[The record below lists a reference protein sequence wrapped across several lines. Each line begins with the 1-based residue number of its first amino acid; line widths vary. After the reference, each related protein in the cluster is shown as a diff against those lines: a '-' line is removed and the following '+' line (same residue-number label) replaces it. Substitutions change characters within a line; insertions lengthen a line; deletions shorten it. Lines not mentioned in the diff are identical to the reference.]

1 MSQQDIQLQNIGISF
16 GSKDVVTAFTATI
29 KEGKITVLLG
39 PNGCGK
45 STLLKAISNI
55 VTPQTGKVFLGD
67 TLISSLSAKALA
79 KKMALLPQ
87 VYDASIRITVE
98 ELVEQGRYPHMG
110 AIGMLRKQDHV
121 AIGKSMEMTSVDH
134 LKNKSL
140 DYLSGGERQR
150 AWLALALAQETP
162 IILLDEPTTF
172 LDIQHQLAM
181 LELIKEV
188 NQKEQKTILLVLH
201 DLNQA
206 LQYADEILLMKN
218 GSLFVGG
225 TPKKVLNA
233 ETIKDVYNVNVSL
246 IEDAQSNKS
255 FILPYH

>member
-1 MSQQDIQLQNIGISF
+1 MSQQDIHLQDIGISF
-16 GSKDVVTAFTATI
+16 GQKEAVKSFTATI

-45 STLLKAISNI
+45 STLLKVVSNI
-55 VTPQTGKVFLGD
+55 VTPQTGEILLGD
-67 TLISSLSAKALA
+67 TLISKLSPKTLA

-121 AIGKSMEMTSVDH
+121 AIGKAMELTSVTH

-140 DYLSGGERQR
+140 EYLSGGERQR

-172 LDIQHQLAM
+172 LDIQHQLSM
-181 LELIKEV
+181 LELVKKINKDET
-188 NQKEQKTILLVLH
+188 KTIVLVLH

-218 GSLFVGG
+218 GSLYLGG
-225 TPKKVLNA
+225 TPKKVLNSK
-233 ETIKDVYNVNVSL
+233 TIKDVYNVKVSL
-246 IEDAQSNKS
+246 IEDVQSKRS

>member
-1 MSQQDIQLQNIGISF
+1 MSQQDIQLQDIGISF

-55 VTPQTGKVFLGD
+55 VTPQTGKVLLGD
-67 TLISSLSAKALA
+67 TLISSLSAKNLA

-110 AIGMLRKQDHV
+110 AIGMLRKQDHI
-121 AIGKSMEMTSVDH
+121 AIGKAMEMTSVNH
-134 LKNKSL
+134 LKNKLL
-140 DYLSGGERQR
+140 DNLSGGERQR
-150 AWLALALAQETP
+150 AWLALALAQDTP

-181 LELIKEV
+181 LELIKEI

-218 GSLFVGG
+218 GSLYIDGK
-225 TPKKVLNA
+225 PKKVLNA
-233 ETIKDVYNVNVSL
+233 ETIKDVYNVKVSL

-255 FILPYH
+255 FILPFH